1 MELDIKNLQ
10 QQDAAGL
17 VKSLELVS
25 ARLIECITKTS
36 QTACSA
42 TPETQQ
48 LFNQWLELVGDQ
60 ILDAAE
66 NGVLKPGELALEIG
80 VTPDTVISLAV
91 ALHRQGKLRITSL
104 SVSGGNGSNHDIC
117 GCLKK

>member
-10 QQDAAGL
+10 QQNAAEL

-25 ARLIECITKTS
+25 ARLIECITKAS

-48 LFNQWLELVGDQ
+48 LFNQWLELVGDR
-60 ILDAAE
+60 IIDAAE
-66 NGVLKPGELALEIG
+66 NGIVKPGELALEIG
-80 VTPDTVISLAV
+80 VTPDTVISLAT

-104 SVSGGNGSNHDIC
+104 GVSSGDGSNHDIC
-117 GCLKK
+117 GCLKR